1 MRTPVHEF
9 DDDATREAKI
19 RQILDRKPSRPIV
32 VAAFLP
38 PCTHQETEQQSEDS
52 EALRVLRE
60 VKVEVE
66 GEVKGGLGLD
76 LDGLSRRKRL
86 LDVTNNTAKD
96 DSTIRVPKANVS
108 LLPITPPLQAPSD
121 PLSRSY
127 FLKQETVR
135 ILLQK
140 HVAKKTKR
148 SPFKAVFRESEG
160 GVELSRN
167 PSASYVAGP
176 ALLATI
182 ESQETI
188 AFPSS
193 PEIEDTE
200 ATIKL
205 PIAK

>member
-1 MRTPVHEF
+1 MPADRTSTENPL
-9 DDDATREAKI
+9 A
-19 RQILDRKPSRPIV
+19 PSSSRSSHRRARI
-32 VAAFLP
+32 AQL
-38 PCTHQETEQQSEDS
+38 ETEQQLEDF

-60 VKVEVE
+60 AKVEVE
-66 GEVKGGLGLD
+66 GEVEGGLGLD
-76 LDGLSRRKRL
+76 LDGLSWRKRL
-86 LDVTNNTAKD
+86 LDVTNNTAED

-121 PLSRSY
+121 SLSRSY
-127 FLKQETVR
+127 FPKQETVR

-148 SPFKAVFRESEG
+148 SPVKAVFREYEG

-182 ESQETI
+182 ESQEVI
-188 AFPSS
+188 AFPTSPDTSS
-193 PEIEDTE
+193 PDLDKEDIE

-205 PIAK
+205 PIA